1 MRPYATA
8 PTLPAR
14 RFRALG
20 LLLALAG
27 LGSGV
32 EAQVPVKPD
41 TAGRDSLP
49 RFELPTLTVTRTVEP
64 LDRVPA
70 AVGFLG
76 RTDIRR
82 AQLTIG
88 ADEALTNLP
97 GVYVAN
103 RYNFSVDQR
112 ISIRGAG
119 SRANFGARGV
129 KILLDDVPQTLP
141 DGQSQLTNVEFGT
154 LDRVEV
160 LRGAASSLYG
170 NASGG
175 VISFRSEAAGQSP
188 LAAAARLEG
197 GAAGSTKWQVRGA
210 GRSGRLG
217 AALSASLFL
226 TDGFRQQSAAEIRQ
240 LNVGADYALSEAT
253 ELRVRLGLADTPTA
267 ENPGALTEA
276 EYAANPDSAPAN
288 NINRQ
293 ADKAVQQ
300 QQLAVTVRH
309 TDTRGNTLS
318 GTAFGLLRDLDNPLA
333 TNNIVVIDRQAGG
346 IRLQASRHLGAE
358 SAPRLTAGIDGQV
371 MQDDRQNYLG
381 DGAGERT
388 DSLTIDQVER
398 VSEVGPFAQLTWS
411 PQPKVTISAGVRYDN
426 VQFEVDDLHLT
437 DGVDNSGDR
446 TMSAWSGNL
455 GVSYAVQES
464 FIPYANVSTAF
475 ETPTTTELVNQPDG
489 SGGVNDE
496 LGPQRA
502 GNFELGARGELGRD
516 LSWSLAVFQADVEDA
531 IVQYREIG
539 GRAFFQ
545 NAGQTRHR
553 GVEAGLSVVPVSGLR
568 VFGSYTYAH
577 YRFTDYKLVDGVEV
591 DTLDGNRLAGVP
603 EAFFRLG
610 IRATPGAGI
619 AIDLDQTMSSS
630 LYGDD
635 QNTIRVAGWGTGVTN
650 LRLSLDRPIGSWSV
664 APFVVVNN
672 LFDRTYVGSV
682 TINGFGGRVLEP
694 SPGRN
699 AYVGAEIGWK

>member
-1 MRPYATA
+1 MRPYAIS
-8 PTLPAR
+8 PFSPR
-14 RFRALG
+14 RQFRAVG
-20 LLLALAG
+20 LLLTLGGLATG
-27 LGSGV
+27 AASQ
-32 EAQVPVKPD
+32 EPVKPD
-41 TAGRDSLP
+41 TARRDSLP
-49 RFELPTLTVTRTVEP
+49 RFELPPLNVTRTLEP

-70 AVGFLG
+70 ASGVLG

-160 LRGAASSLYG
+160 LRGASSSLYG

-175 VISFRSEAAGQSP
+175 VISFRSEAAGQGP
-188 LAAAARLEG
+188 IAAAARFEG

-217 AALSASLFL
+217 GTLSLSRFL

-240 LNVGADYALSEAT
+240 LNLGADYALSDAT
-253 ELRVRLGLADTPTA
+253 EVRVRLGLADTPKA
-267 ENPGALTEA
+267 ENPGALSEA

-288 NINRQ
+288 NINRH

-300 QQLAVTVRH
+300 QQLAFTVRH

-318 GTAFGLLRDLDNPLA
+318 GTVFGLLRDLDNPLA
-333 TNNIVVIDRQAGG
+333 TNNIVVIDRRAGG
-346 IRLQASRHLGAE
+346 VRLQASRHLGE
-358 SAPRLTAGIDGQV
+358 GTAPSLTAGIDGQV

-381 DGAGERT
+381 NGAGERT
-388 DSLTIDQVER
+388 DSLTIDQIER

-411 PQPKVTISAGVRYDN
+411 PQSKITIGAGVRYDN
-426 VQFEVDDLHLT
+426 VHFEVDDLHLS

-455 GVSYAVQES
+455 GLSYAVQES
-464 FIPYANVSTAF
+464 LIPYVNVSTSF

-489 SGGVNDE
+489 SGGFNDE

-502 GNFELGARGELGRD
+502 VNFELGARGDMGHD
-516 LSWSLAVFQADVEDA
+516 VSWSLAVFQADVEDA
-531 IVQYREIG
+531 IVQYREVG

-553 GVEAGLSVVPVSGLR
+553 GVEAGLSVAPFSGLR

-577 YRFTDYKLVDGVEV
+577 YRFTDYKLVDGAEV
-591 DTLDGNRLAGVP
+591 DSLDGNRLAGVP

-610 IRATPGAGI
+610 IRATPGAGL

-635 QNTIRVAGWGTGVTN
+635 QNTIKVAGWGTGVTN

-664 APFVVVNN
+664 APFLVVNN
-672 LFDRTYVGSV
+672 LFDRTYIGSV

-694 SPGRN
+694 SPRRN
-699 AYVGAEIGWK
+699 AYVGAEVSWK

>member
-1 MRPYATA
+1 MRPYAISSCS
-8 PTLPAR
+8 PR
-14 RFRALG
+14 RRLRAFG
-20 LLLALAG
+20 LLLALGG
-27 LGSGV
+27 LATGSA
-32 EAQVPVKPD
+32 AQEPVKPD
-41 TAGRDSLP
+41 TARRDSLP
-49 RFELPTLTVTRTVEP
+49 RFQLPTLNVTRTLEP

-70 AVGFLG
+70 ASGALG

-160 LRGAASSLYG
+160 LRGASSSLYG

-175 VISFRSEAAGQSP
+175 VISFRSEAAGDTP
-188 LAAAARLEG
+188 VAAAARLEG

-217 AALSASLFL
+217 GTLSLSRFL

-240 LNVGADYALSEAT
+240 LNLGGDYALSDAT
-253 ELRVRLGLADTPTA
+253 EVRVRLGLADTPKA
-267 ENPGALTEA
+267 ENPGALSEA

-288 NINRQ
+288 NINRH

-300 QQLAVTVRH
+300 QQLAFTVRH

-318 GTAFGLLRDLDNPLA
+318 GTVFGLLRDLDNPLA
-333 TNNIVVIDRQAGG
+333 TNNIVVIDRRAGG
-346 IRLQASRHLGAE
+346 VRLQASRHLGEGA
-358 SAPRLTAGIDGQV
+358 APRLTAGVDGQV

-388 DSLTIDQVER
+388 DSLTIDQIER

-411 PQPKVTISAGVRYDN
+411 PQPKLTIGAGVRYDN
-426 VQFEVDDLHLT
+426 VHFEVDDLHLS

-455 GVSYAVQES
+455 GLSYAVQES

-489 SGGVNDE
+489 SGGFNDE

-502 GNFELGARGELGRD
+502 VSFELGARGDRGREV
-516 LSWSLAVFQADVEDA
+516 SWSLAVFQADVEDA

-553 GVEAGLSVVPVSGLR
+553 GVEAGLSVAPFSGLR

-610 IRATPGAGI
+610 IRATPGAGL
-619 AIDLDQTMSSS
+619 AIDVDQTMSSS

-635 QNTIRVAGWGTGVTN
+635 QNTIKVAGWGAGVTN

-664 APFVVVNN
+664 APFLVVNN
-672 LFDRTYVGSV
+672 LFDRTYIGSV

-694 SPGRN
+694 SPRRN
-699 AYVGAEIGWK
+699 AYVGAEVGWK

>member
-1 MRPYATA
+1 MRPYTTA

-14 RFRALG
+14 RLRALG

-76 RTDIRR
+76 RAEIRR
-82 AQLTIG
+82 SQLTIG

-112 ISIRGAG
+112 ISVRGAG

-175 VISFRSEAAGQSP
+175 VISFRSEAAGQGP

-217 AALSASLFL
+217 ATLSASRFL

-240 LNVGADYALSEAT
+240 LNVGAEYALSDAT
-253 ELRVRLGLADTPTA
+253 ELRVRLGLADTPKA

-288 NINRQ
+288 NINRH

-309 TDTRGNTLS
+309 TDARGNTLS
-318 GTAFGLLRDLDNPLA
+318 GTVFGLLRDLDNPLA
-333 TNNIVVIDRQAGG
+333 TNNIVVIDRRAGG

-381 DGAGERT
+381 DGAGKRT

-489 SGGVNDE
+489 SGGFNDE

-502 GNFELGARGELGRD
+502 VNFELGARGELGRD

-531 IVQYREIG
+531 IVQYLGRSG
-539 GRAFFQ
+539 GARSSRMQGKPAT
-545 NAGQTRHR
+545 GGSRR
-553 GVEAGLSVVPVSGLR
+553 G
-568 VFGSYTYAH
+568 
-577 YRFTDYKLVDGVEV
+577 
-591 DTLDGNRLAGVP
+591 
-603 EAFFRLG
+603 
-610 IRATPGAGI
+610 
-619 AIDLDQTMSSS
+619 
-630 LYGDD
+630 
-635 QNTIRVAGWGTGVTN
+635 
-650 LRLSLDRPIGSWSV
+650 
-664 APFVVVNN
+664 
-672 LFDRTYVGSV
+672 
-682 TINGFGGRVLEP
+682 
-694 SPGRN
+694 
-699 AYVGAEIGWK
+699 